1 MRLIYPCLAAV
12 LLLLLTAT
20 GGLASMNQFEGSWT
34 NVDANTRGITNLD
47 ISVMGSNAK
56 VHAWGKC
63 HPTDCDWGIVKAE
76 AFGPSVSSDLLSGA
90 DTLIAVFT
98 TSFSETT
105 LVIKPAGNR
114 LKVDSYDRFLD
125 NSGRANYLAS
135 YTFQKAAPGG
145 ATPGPGG
152 ETPGPGE
159 SGPGEAGPGET
170 GPGNTGPG
178 SMGPGGTIPGS
189 TPALIDL
196 TGVWQCDDGGIYY
209 VRQLGA
215 TVWWYGERDP
225 NTPSWSNV
233 MRGSIGGNMINAEWS
248 DVPKGSIMQNGNL
261 VLQIVSNNELVA
273 VSKTGGFAGSH
284 WTR

>member
-1 MRLIYPCLAAV
+1 
-12 LLLLLTAT
+12 
-20 GGLASMNQFEGSWT
+20 
-34 NVDANTRGITNLD
+34 
-47 ISVMGSNAK
+47 
-56 VHAWGKC
+56 
-63 HPTDCDWGIVKAE
+63 
-76 AFGPSVSSDLLSGA
+76 
-90 DTLIAVFT
+90 
-98 TSFSETT
+98 
-105 LVIKPAGNR
+105 
-114 LKVDSYDRFLD
+114 
-125 NSGRANYLAS
+125 
-135 YTFQKAAPGG
+135 
-145 ATPGPGG
+145 
-152 ETPGPGE
+152 
-159 SGPGEAGPGET
+159 
-170 GPGNTGPG
+170 
-178 SMGPGGTIPGS
+178 MGPGGTIPGS